1 MGVKLNFF
9 NVFLVILFVT
19 GIVVSGFLLYN
30 LPATL
35 LKETLV
41 LDIDEVKSLGPV
53 LFKVNIAVG
62 ATLMTGLAAIIVLLF
77 SKGNNSAIKQE
88 ATASNKQNEAKE
100 GAAVNQDDFN
110 DEEENNIDVREYQ
123 KLFAEKL
130 PLEELST
137 QLLTR
142 LCSQIEASQAALY
155 YTNKTKNQ
163 RLLELK
169 GSYAYI
175 LADSEVLSYEFGE
188 GLVGQVA
195 KTGKTAHVKEV
206 PQGYIEIFSGLG
218 HSEPGELLIIPIKD
232 DKEVLA
238 VAEIA
243 TFRPFSKSDVK
254 IAEKS
259 FKLLGDH
266 LVKAKPSK
274 VAEKEDKKSEK

>member
-19 GIVVSGFLLYN
+19 GIVISGFLLFN

-41 LDIDEVKSLGPV
+41 LNVDEMKSITPV
-53 LFKVNIAVG
+53 LFNLNLAVG
-62 ATLMTGLAAIIVLLF
+62 ATLMMGLAAVIVLLF
-77 SKGNNSAIKQE
+77 SKTNELDHRQDADTVSKSKETKGGSE
-88 ATASNKQNEAKE
+88 AGEN
-100 GAAVNQDDFN
+100 VFD
-110 DEEENNIDVREYQ
+110 DEEENDVDIREYQ
-123 KLFAEKL
+123 KLFDTKL
-130 PLEELST
+130 PVEELST
-137 QLLTR
+137 QMLTR
-142 LCSQIEASQAALY
+142 LCGQIEASQAALY
-155 YTNKTKNQ
+155 FTNKTKNQ

-175 LADSEVLSYEFGE
+175 LADSHTLTYEFGE

-206 PQGYIEIFSGLG
+206 PKGYIEIFSGLG
-218 HSEPGELLIIPIKD
+218 HSEPGELLIIPIKKD
-232 DKEVLA
+232 NEVLA

-243 TFRPFSKSDVK
+243 TFKPFSKGDIK

-259 FKLLGDH
+259 FALFRDH
-266 LVKAKPSK
+266 LAKTKTPK
-274 VAEKEDKKSEK
+274 TAEKEDKKSE